1 MNLKIKIKDK
11 EYDVVIEEGD
21 SDVTI
26 KINNKEYVFD
36 MDDREAVRAAAV
48 AESVSQKIKFSGKE
62 IKSPLSG
69 TISDI
74 FVAEDEEIKSGK
86 KILSLSAMKMENEI
100 LAETDG
106 KIKQILFKKNDK
118 VKEGEILIIFY

>member
-26 KINNKEYVFD
+26 KINNKEYTFD
-36 MDDREAVRAAAV
+36 LNEPQSEPDAIIRE
-48 AESVSQKIKFSGKE
+48 VSERFNVSDKE

-69 TISDI
+69 IVSDI
-74 FVAEDEEIKSGK
+74 FVVEGEEIKSGK
-86 KILSLSAMKMENEI
+86 KLLSLSAMKMENEI
-100 LAETDG
+100 LAEADG
-106 KIKQILFKKNDK
+106 KIKQILFKKDDK